1 MSGSSRRSFRS
12 FFAVVAAALSLAACG
27 GGGSSNSGGI
37 APPGGGGNGSGA
49 GGGGGAN
56 TLAPASVSVS
66 FLQYQ
71 PVQTAGRRRTAF
83 ISPAT
88 QSISL
93 SVIVANGSTVPNPT
107 VTTFN
112 VGPSATNCT
121 GSGATV
127 TCSATIDAPVGTDV
141 IAISSFSGPNGSGGN
156 PLGTT
161 QAPVTIVQNSTN
173 RIPLSLGGTIASLEL
188 YLSKSNLSVSSPK
201 SLVVIVP
208 LDASGAV
215 IVNPGDYNP
224 SINVTSSDTT
234 GAFSLILDNG
244 APSAGPVTVA
254 SPNDQVVLS
263 YSGNGTTPVS
273 TTVTA
278 TAGTATASSNA
289 HAGSGPPALRG
300 AGSGTG
306 FTGATPDQFIF
317 TAIGQ
322 TANIAVSGGTPP
334 YTIVSS
340 DPTVASVGG
349 TSPAFTVTSTGLG
362 ANLSGN
368 ATVTIS
374 DSATTPN
381 HFTYP
386 VTVEPPALALAVASC
401 GTAATCTP
409 AKITFPQGPTNPIP
423 PQETGTITASG
434 GTGVYT
440 FYFASSGTTTSV
452 YANVVQGGANFTI
465 TPTGTG
471 NDTLIVQ
478 SGAQSA
484 LYAIVTGSPV
494 AAVGMLIEGTS
505 TPSRPKNFAIPE
517 PGAVTAVALSSG
529 PAISALALAA
539 NTLTGAPS
547 AAGNGSLTFTINALP
562 IAVPFTSF
570 GVVFATYGGSG
581 ASSPAEIVNAAGAD
595 EAFTANGQ
603 SDTVTV
609 TGVVGTLTAGSSNPN
624 LVSVTAAGNTLTV
637 TSAATGNGF
646 ATITL
651 YDSGTGASAAYSVS
665 VTTTTIPVASHNRE

>member
-1 MSGSSRRSFRS
+1 M
-12 FFAVVAAALSLAACG
+12 
-27 GGGSSNSGGI
+27 
-37 APPGGGGNGSGA
+37 APPGGGGSGGSGSTGSSNA
-49 GGGGGAN
+49 
-56 TLAPASVSVS
+56 LAPASVSVS

-71 PVQTAGRRRTAF
+71 PVQTASRRRTAF

-88 QSISL
+88 ESISL
-93 SVIVANGSTVPNPT
+93 SVIVANGSTLSNPT

-112 VGPSATNCT
+112 VGPSAANCSV
-121 GSGATV
+121 SGATV
-127 TCSATIDAPVGTDV
+127 TCSASIDAPVGTDV
-141 IAISSFSGPNGSGGN
+141 IAITSYDASGKQ
-156 PLGTT
+156 LGAT

-188 YLSKSNLSVSSPK
+188 YLSNSNLSLNSPK

-215 IVNPGDYNP
+215 IVNPGNYNP
-224 SINVTSSDTT
+224 SITVTSSDTT
-234 GAFSLILDNG
+234 GAFSLILDG
-244 APSAGPVTVA
+244 TPDGVSATVA

-263 YSGNGTTPVS
+263 YAGNGTTPVS

-278 TAGTATASSNA
+278 TAGAATASSNA
-289 HAGSGPPALRG
+289 HAGSGPPSLHG
-300 AGSGTG
+300 SGSGTG
-306 FTGATPDQFIF
+306 YTGATPDQFVF

-349 TSPAFTVTSTGLG
+349 ASPAFTVTSTGLG
-362 ANLSGN
+362 ANRSDN

-409 AKITFPQGPTNPIP
+409 ARITFPQGPANPIP
-423 PQETGTITASG
+423 PQETGTIAASG

-440 FYFASSGTTTSV
+440 SYFASNGTTTSA
-452 YANVVQGGANFTI
+452 YANVAQSGADFTI

-505 TPSRPKNFAIPE
+505 TPSQPKNFAISE
-517 PGAVTAVALSSG
+517 PAAVTAVAQGSG
-529 PAISALALAA
+529 PAINALALAA
-539 NTLTGAPS
+539 DTLTGASS
-547 AAGNGSLTFTINALP
+547 AAGSGSLTFTVNALP

-570 GVVFATYGGSG
+570 GVVFGTYGGSG

-603 SDTVTV
+603 TDTVTV
-609 TGVVGTLTAGSSNPN
+609 TGLSGTLTAVSSNPN
-624 LVSVTAAGNTLTV
+624 LVAVTTAGNTLTV
-637 TSAATGNGF
+637 TSAPTGNGF
-646 ATITL
+646 TTITL
-651 YDSGTGASAAYSVS
+651 ADSGTGAAAAYSVS